1 MKSRKPTPNKDSAQ
15 PTGNQLQ
22 AGSLQPYNHA
32 EASKP
37 KGIPL
42 SRFIELCDKGLQD
55 PEIAKIEGC
64 SKQAV
69 QQRRERLDIP
79 TLKDYRDNKSLHMTE
94 LQLRLVKTLTDEE
107 IKTMSPYQRVV
118 SMTMIEDKFMPKAA
132 HQVNV
137 LNISMIV
144 QDIDKRIR
152 KAEPLQVDITP
163 TIKQEDN

>member
-1 MKSRKPTPNKDSAQ
+1 MKRAAKKLPVQSKQTPV
-15 PTGNQLQ
+15 
-22 AGSLQPYNHA
+22 PYNHA

-118 SMTMIEDKFMPKAA
+118 SMTMIEDKFMPKVASN
-132 HQVNV
+132 QVNV

-152 KAEPLQVDITP
+152 VKQP
-163 TIKQEDN
+163 QEDVIDVKVNKQDD